1 MNKKRVLF
9 FILALVMIFSL
20 VPMGIMAEEN
30 QGVTISVPENADLFV
45 GFNKAH
51 YVPFTEVSSSS
62 VSTENGVKT
71 YVFEGLT

>member
-30 QGVTISVPENADLFV
+30 RGVTISVPENADLFV
-45 GFNKAH
+45 DFKKAH
-51 YVPFTEVSSSS
+51 YVPFTEVS
-62 VSTENGVKT
+62 
-71 YVFEGLT
+71 